1 MEVKV
6 LIRFCGFEVFCFGF
20 EVLRLYGG
28 LRELIVSSVK
38 PYNPKTSKPKQKTS
52 KPKQKT

>member
-38 PYNPKTSKPKQKTS
+38 PYNLKTETENPKTSKPKQKT
-52 KPKQKT
+52 